1 VLKFGL
7 ESLLTKVIL
16 KLVIMI
22 NSFKYYW
29 AKFFKKIKSK
39 AIYKS
44 TIHPTSKIEAGSEIQ
59 YSSFDKH
66 SFCGY
71 NCDFYYASI
80 GSFCSIANDVV
91 IGGGKHPISWVGM
104 SPVFYE
110 GKDSVK
116 AKFSRYKRENPL
128 LTTIGN
134 DVWIGRNAIIKEGVN
149 IGHGSV
155 IGMGSIVTK
164 DVLPYSIVGGNP
176 AKLLRMRFDS
186 DIIESLIKSEW
197 WNLDEEILG
206 KCAQNIKDPILFLK
220 SIKSY
225 K

>member
-1 VLKFGL
+1 M
-7 ESLLTKVIL
+7 TTIL
-16 KLVIMI
+16 
-22 NSFKYYW
+22 KYYW

-44 TIHPTSKIEAGSEIQ
+44 TIHSTSNIEAGSEIA
-59 YSSFDKH
+59 YSTFNKH

-71 NCDFYYASI
+71 NCDIIHAKI
-80 GSFCSIANDVV
+80 GSFCSIANGVV
-91 IGGGKHPISWVGM
+91 IGGGKHPINWAGM
-104 SPVFYE
+104 SPVFYD

-116 AKFSRYKRENPL
+116 AKFSKYKREKPL

-134 DVWIGRNAIIKEGVN
+134 DVWIGRNAIIKEGVK
-149 IGHGSV
+149 IGDGSV

-176 AKLLRMRFDS
+176 AKLIRMRFDS
-186 DIIESLIKSEW
+186 NIIDDFTKAKW
-197 WNLDEEILG
+197 WNIDEEILS
-206 KCAQNIKDPILFLK
+206 KCAQNIKDPKLFLK